1 MGGRRGASVGDAA
14 VTPRLAAAALALALA
29 AAAAFAQPPGF
40 APLPD
45 GALSVAETSGVDAEL
60 CQDHALDPTFAAT
73 QIPPGVR
80 LLSAGELA
88 VRDAA
93 LRDALAKRPA
103 LAGDAIGSLCF
114 QRVQRFTVD
123 GVLANPEGPTP
134 MAFWWV
140 RVAPTDGGA
149 VDPRMRGS
157 RGFVQLRSWYARE
170 GVDRARIL
178 AADPQAEF
186 VDLSVVPI
194 DPQHWSVA
202 LAIGDTAI
210 RGDVRGRGERRAIPR
225 SGPAAMTVRSGR
237 PKAAFFTVF
246 VYFGHH
252 ERPASASWQAEGGS
266 PLARA
271 LGDRERWLGL
281 EPVFQD
287 GWQARSGLY
296 RTEVRTSDQTGAPPA
311 P

>member
-1 MGGRRGASVGDAA
+1 MS
-14 VTPRLAAAALALALA
+14 PRAFAAAALGLG
-29 AAAAFAQPPGF
+29 AAAAFAQALDF

-45 GALSVAETSGVDAEL
+45 GALSVSETSGVEVEL
-60 CQDHALDPTFAAT
+60 CQDHALDPADAA
-73 QIPPGVR
+73 PLLPAGVR
-80 LLSAGELA
+80 LVSAGELA

-93 LRDALAKRPA
+93 LREALAKRPA

-114 QRVQRFTVD
+114 QRVRRFAVD
-123 GVLANPEGPTP
+123 GALANPDGPTP

-140 RVAPTDGGA
+140 RVAPTAGDRA
-149 VDPRMRGS
+149 DPRMRGS

-170 GVDRARIL
+170 GVDRARVL
-178 AADPQAEF
+178 ATDPQAEF

-252 ERPASASWQAEGGS
+252 ERPASAKWRAEGES

-271 LGDRERWLGL
+271 LRDRERWLGL
-281 EPVFQD
+281 EPVLQD

-296 RTEVRTSDQTGAPPA
+296 RTQDRTTDQTGAPPA